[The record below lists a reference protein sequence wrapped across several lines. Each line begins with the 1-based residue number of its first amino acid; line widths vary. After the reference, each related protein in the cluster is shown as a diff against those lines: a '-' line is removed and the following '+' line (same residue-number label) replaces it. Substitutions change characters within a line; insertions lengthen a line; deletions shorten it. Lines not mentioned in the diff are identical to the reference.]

1 MSHVKGI
8 SKLVPDSEIPRAYL
22 SDYLEAKAAIQTE
35 HIESDL
41 EAQRVISLYFMN
53 HFLRVD
59 GNTEASWWKPLGG
72 EGSPLIDSLV
82 RQYWDHGPF
91 SQIHKWVTQEAEN
104 KSPKNIIELGCGVGG
119 LYPVL
124 KSHIEF
130 YLGMDSSFASTALGR
145 HLLLGVPYAG
155 KIKIPEDLLKGG
167 VSREIRFPIL
177 KYYDGKADLVV
188 GDLESVPL
196 RSKHWDLSIALNTI
210 DMMDEPALLPKLQ
223 HDLLKK
229 GGTAIQSCPYI
240 WHENVA
246 KRLRSKLPRE
256 IRDSAQA
263 VEWLYERAGF
273 KIKERVDHLPWLF
286 FKHVRQLEIYS
297 VHLILCEYA

>member
-1 MSHVKGI
+1 
-8 SKLVPDSEIPRAYL
+8 
-22 SDYLEAKAAIQTE
+22 
-35 HIESDL
+35 
-41 EAQRVISLYFMN
+41 
-53 HFLRVD
+53 
-59 GNTEASWWKPLGG
+59 
-72 EGSPLIDSLV
+72 
-82 RQYWDHGPF
+82 
-91 SQIHKWVTQEAEN
+91 
-104 KSPKNIIELGCGVGG
+104 
-119 LYPVL
+119 
-124 KSHIEF
+124 
-130 YLGMDSSFASTALGR
+130 MDSSFASIALGR

-167 VSREIRFPIL
+167 VSREIRFPTPE
-177 KYYDGKADLVV
+177 YYDGKADLVV